1 MAVCKGWWSIIATIR
16 PSISQSASTKNG
28 RRVRVQSSPVQ
39 SSPVLSSEAQGHS
52 SSLTRPTTNP
62 PSPIPTMAAPKLA
75 HANASTTHV
84 RSRFIPATQTS
95 RIGDPMVSPPVS
107 RAPREGAWQREAGL
121 PWEEAGEN
129 RHVCSG
135 SPGRNAPH
143 SCSPVGIGLEFVLA
157 RLAGGWMPLCRLGRP
172 VALRRRPSGEIFSL
186 DGAPVQRDAEA
197 SLCCYRLVYGWSC
210 LACFLGGEFQTG
222 DQTTG

>member
-1 MAVCKGWWSIIATIR
+1 MDGEYE
-16 PSISQSASTKNG
+16 
-28 RRVRVQSSPVQ
+28 
-39 SSPVLSSEAQGHS
+39 SSPVLSCPAKHRGIPAHSLGPQPTHRAQS
-52 SSLTRPTTNP
+52 PPWPLPNWPMQMPAPLTFAAASSLQLKPRALGIPWSAR
-62 PSPIPTMAAPKLA
+62 PSPARPARA
-75 HANASTTHV
+75 HGSV
-84 RSRFIPATQTS
+84 R
-95 RIGDPMVSPPVS
+95 
-107 RAPREGAWQREAGL
+107 RACRGRRLGK
-121 PWEEAGEN
+121 N

-135 SPGRNAPH
+135 SPGRNARH